1 MNKLYEYCV
10 KVSQKAKE
18 NPNLEMEQERY
29 KIEKYSKAYELAFQS
44 MIDGAEDKI
53 KQSAEL
59 GFTRTDIF
67 SYRRSDNIKFNGVYL
82 IDILR
87 KSKDNEGDVMV
98 RLKEYFSPFQVY
110 IKSFPSKNNDSRY
123 VIYVSWFQQEH
134 EESPEEN
141 Q

>member
-1 MNKLYEYCV
+1 MNSLYEYCV
-10 KVSQKAKE
+10 EVSNKARECKD
-18 NPNLEMEQERY
+18 LETKQEEY
-29 KIEKYSKAYELAFQS
+29 KTHKYNKAYDLAFQA
-44 MIDGAEDKI
+44 MIEDAEEKI
-53 KQSAEL
+53 KESAKL
-59 GFTRTDIF
+59 GYTRTDIF

-98 RLKEYFSPFQVY
+98 RLREYFSPFQVY

-123 VIYVSWFQQEH
+123 VIYVSWFSQEN
-134 EESPEEN
+134 EEN